1 MLKGLPLREL
11 VETFFESVAG
21 GGVGGA
27 NGGASA
33 PHAELT
39 ALAVRHVPDLLHA
52 FSEVCEKRL
61 WGIRSFS
68 VCSKRCRLV
77 WSTAPKSTVLGQT
90 VDVGVA
96 LAPLHCRRVVPSRP
110 S

>member
-52 FSEVCEKRL
+52 FSEVCEKSL
-61 WGIRSFS
+61 WGISFVFCLFQALS
-68 VCSKRCRLV
+68 AGLEHPSKEYCFRPNSRCRRGTGA
-77 WSTAPKSTVLGQT
+77 S
-90 VDVGVA
+90 
-96 LAPLHCRRVVPSRP
+96 
-110 S
+110 